1 MIDSYELGSA
11 RFCQAWT
18 ALQVV
23 WEYLDQ
29 IAEGLELRSVSFSK
43 YLAGC

>member
-1 MIDSYELGSA
+1 MIDSYELESA
-11 RFCQAWT
+11 RFCQART